1 LCCRPAV
8 SGLRTDAADELS
20 RASVTAATRALSRKE
35 FAERVLEVKTPS
47 SYDLFCIAFAKN
59 RVLLFC
65 SSALPFL
72 LQQTRCDIDT
82 RDENGRYAGQAR
94 VAVGLFKELWDKHV

>member
-1 LCCRPAV
+1 M
-8 SGLRTDAADELS
+8 
-20 RASVTAATRALSRKE
+20 
-35 FAERVLEVKTPS
+35 KTPS
-47 SYDLFCIAFAKN
+47 SYDLFCIAFARN

-82 RDENGRYAGQAR
+82 RDENGRYTGQAWWP
-94 VAVGLFKELWDKHV
+94 WDY

>member
-1 LCCRPAV
+1 MLPSCDQWASHRCG
-8 SGLRTDAADELS
+8 SELS
-20 RASVTAATRALSRKE
+20 RAGVTAATRALSRKE
-35 FAERVLEVKTPS
+35 FAERLLEVKTPS
-47 SYDLFCIAFAKN
+47 SYDLFCIAFARN

-82 RDENGRYAGQAR
+82 RDENGRYTGQAWWP
-94 VAVGLFKELWDKHV
+94 WDY